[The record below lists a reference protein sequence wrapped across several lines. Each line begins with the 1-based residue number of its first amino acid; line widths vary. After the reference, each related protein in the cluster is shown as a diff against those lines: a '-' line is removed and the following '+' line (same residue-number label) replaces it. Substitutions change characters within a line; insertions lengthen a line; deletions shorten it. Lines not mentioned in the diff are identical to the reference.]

1 MRKHAD
7 PDPKHCFYHRFMF
20 LFSPI
25 ISLNLDPVKTMRTRI
40 RSGYTAPSCDTS
52 GGGRRQELVDASPKD
67 QNLCQ
72 YLYTTSPPSH
82 PQMSRKG
89 CEA

>member
-40 RSGYTAPSCDTS
+40 RSGYTAPSCDKYDEQT
-52 GGGRRQELVDASPKD
+52 
-67 QNLCQ
+67 
-72 YLYTTSPPSH
+72 
-82 PQMSRKG
+82 
-89 CEA
+89 